1 MPESELSESPDALA
15 VRRRGLGRWVWL
27 AGGLALAAAGIWW
40 MTHPAALPTGQ
51 RSIEASTPLK
61 VPIYVGVLGP
71 SVDGGTRTLHLSDVT
86 VPIAEDPGTGKA
98 EAFICH
104 GGSIAQT
111 SDPAKFCTELEP
123 AKGGT
128 LRLGAGDQLV
138 ISVESHTQGV
148 VRLDPSLVT
157 YREGLQFA
165 TQPTGPS
172 ISVTVLAR

>member
-1 MPESELSESPDALA
+1 MPESELSEPPDALT
-15 VRRRGLGRWVWL
+15 VRRGGFARWVWL

-51 RSIEASTPLK
+51 PRIEASTPLT
-61 VPIYVGVLGP
+61 VSIYFGVLGP
-71 SVDGGTRTLHLSDVT
+71 SADGDTRTLHLSDVT

-104 GGSIAQT
+104 GGSIGQT
-111 SDPAKFCTELEP
+111 SDPSKFCPDLEP
-123 AKGGT
+123 AKGAT

-138 ISVESHTQGV
+138 VSVESHTEGV
-148 VRLDPSLVT
+148 VRLDPPLVT